1 MSKGKVF
8 LGGTCNGKDWRPELI
23 KKLTCDYFNPLVKDW
38 TEERRLIE
46 IKERETDDKVLYTLT
61 KDMIGV
67 YSVAEVTDDSNK
79 RPEKTILCILKDGF
93 TDGMLKSLDALGK
106 VADGKATKI
115 IIPSDLQNIASLG
128 VTLSETLKNEEDK

>member
-46 IKERETDDKVLYTLT
+46 INEWESDDKVLYTLT

-93 TDGMLKSLDALGK
+93 TDGMLKSLDALAKMVEKNGAK
-106 VADGKATKI
+106 VFY
-115 IIPSDLQNIASLG
+115 SLDD
-128 VTLSETLKNEEDK
+128 VAEELNKTIGESH